1 MVERDAGGRRSGG
14 TPSPTRG
21 RVDRE
26 ERHRVVVI
34 GSGVGGSVTAFRL
47 ARAGVDNLVLERGRR
62 WPITPA
68 GDTFPRWPSP
78 DRRLLWLGRPSSVPL
93 LSRLPWAAPAAEAV
107 AARLLPRST
116 GLLDVLPHRRLTVLC
131 GAGVGGGTLVYAG
144 LLPQPRAEAFHRAF
158 PPELD
163 YGELDRVHY
172 PRARRRLGGA
182 EFPDDLLTHPR
193 FRSAVLWRTALV
205 EAGLPVEKAVSAFDF
220 DVVRAE
226 LGGRA
231 RAAATIGQ
239 YMFTGCDSGAKI
251 SVDRTYLARAEATG
265 RTEVRPLHEVT
276 GIGQGRDGRYRVAV
290 DHLDVG
296 GAVLERVRITCD
308 RLVLAAGGVHTPRLL
323 LTAKATG
330 ALPRLNEFVGE
341 QWGTNAD
348 QAQLVRVGSMP
359 GDGPHGGPAAF
370 LTREHGGL
378 VTVAH
383 AGVGGLGNRWMLCF
397 GMGVPDRFGRWT
409 WSDATAEPRLEWGP
423 DGDAGT
429 RRATTGLLRRVVE
442 HVPTGATLHDPL
454 GTHPLVLHPL
464 GGAVLGKATDAQGRL
479 HGYEGLYCLDAALM
493 PGNTA
498 AVNPALTIAA
508 VVERCLDR
516 VIHDFA

>member
-1 MVERDAGGRRSGG
+1 MRNPSVTPLTGRE
-14 TPSPTRG
+14 

-26 ERHRVVVI
+26 ERHGVVVI

-47 ARAGVDNLVLERGRR
+47 AQAGVDNLVLERGRR

-68 GDTFPRWPSP
+68 ADTFPRWPSP

-93 LSRLPWAAPAAEAV
+93 LSRLPWIGPAAEAV

-116 GLLDVLPHRRLTVLC
+116 GLMDVLVHRRLTVVC
-131 GAGVGGGTLVYAG
+131 GAGVGGATLVYAG

-172 PRARRRLGGA
+172 PRARRRLRAA

-193 FRSAVLWRTALV
+193 YGAAALWRTALV
-205 EAGLPVEKAVSAFDF
+205 KAGLPPEKAVSAFDF

-226 LGGRA
+226 LDGRA
-231 RAAATIGQ
+231 PAAATIGQ
-239 YMFTGCDSGAKI
+239 YVFTGCNSGAKF

-276 GIGQGRDGRYRVAV
+276 GIGQRRDGRYHVAV
-290 DHLDVG
+290 ERLDVS
-296 GAVLERVRITCD
+296 GAVLERIRITCD
-308 RLVLAAGGVHTPRLL
+308 RLVMAAGGVHTPRLL

-330 ALPRLNEFVGE
+330 ALPHLNEFIGA

-348 QAQLVRVGSMP
+348 QTQLLRVRSMP
-359 GDGPHGGPAAF
+359 GEGPHGGPPAF
-370 LTREHGGL
+370 LTRGHDGL
-378 VTVAH
+378 VTVTQ
-383 AGVGGLGNRWMLCF
+383 AGVGGLGHHWMLCT
-397 GMGVPDRFGRWT
+397 GTGVPDRLGRWT
-409 WSDATAEPRLEWGP
+409 WSAATTEPRLEWSPGS
-423 DGDAGT
+423 DAST
-429 RRATTGLLRRVVE
+429 RRATTEILRRVAG
-442 HVPTGATLHDPL
+442 HVPSGATVHDPF
-454 GTHPLVLHPL
+454 GAHPLVLHPL
-464 GGAVLGKATDAQGRL
+464 GGAVLGKATDGQGRL
-479 HGYEGLYCLDAALM
+479 HGHDGLYCLDAALM
-493 PGNTA
+493 PGSTA

-516 VIHDFA
+516 IIDDFK